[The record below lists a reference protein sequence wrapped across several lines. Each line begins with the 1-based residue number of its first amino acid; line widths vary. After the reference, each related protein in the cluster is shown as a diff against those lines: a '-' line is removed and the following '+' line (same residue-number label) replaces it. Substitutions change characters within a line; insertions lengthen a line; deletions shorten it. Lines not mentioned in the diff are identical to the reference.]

1 MSDGDPATKF
11 QGLQAPYQ
19 PIPVETRLN
28 PPIPLRPV
36 DYSAIQNALSNLPQQ
51 IMQSPINP
59 VVRAQLQAET
69 ARYREEQ
76 RVISETA
83 GNPKRAVFE
92 SVGPGGLSIA
102 SGAQSGPAGYPG
114 ASGIPAVPSAPA
126 PAPAPSPDNQAP
138 SDNAPTQPPA
148 APITPSTVP
157 SQQGFTPA
165 SGYQG
170 SMAAP
175 PPLYQGSGPPVA
187 PNQPPVNQPS
197 PQQQGPPPLQQGAPA
212 EKPIVQAAP
221 PNLMPMSPPNQVA
234 LQQWQNS
241 TQGNAASAKAALD
254 WARNNHDTDISRA
267 VYMPN
272 AGPGGSPAFAFS
284 GRKGGTNVVPL
295 SQMVQHGFAPEVLAQ
310 NTSVG
315 LNTSQALQQ
324 PSAAPAGQP
333 PLMPQGQFNQQLAAA
348 TNVPSMGGPSP
359 QDLSAQAGQGAVQQG
374 LNIHRNNPSNAPQ
387 AASSV
392 DPNPIPPGQVMG
404 RRDPNVDAAM
414 ENARKTGAQNLPL
427 GPDGVSRLVYT
438 DANGL
443 RWYGDPSTSGNAYLI
458 YNSTPWSQMR
468 MEADGKWTTHEV
480 LLPNKV
486 LDKWIYENGG
496 AGFLARNP
504 ATPDKINWAEHQYW
518 LSRTDPVQP
527 ATQAKLEGLFEQTI
541 QSQRLKDATSYL
553 TPGDYGWFRRF
564 QNELAANQ
572 YQAEGTPLDWLFK
585 AASKTMAGGKVD
597 PRLKAALDAYS
608 SLMAGAHNSV
618 LSGEETGELSNLKL
632 DATLPDT
639 VERLNHN
646 RMSEFNRYVAQALSN
661 NERIDGQY
669 VTSATQIRSNG
680 RVNDG
685 GNYFNS
691 PPGQFSRDIQRP
703 TPQSTPG
710 TAPGSTNAPLG
721 SQMNPI
727 PVNDQATYNSI
738 PPDTP
743 NSWYRDTSGIPKRK
757 LSIPAQ
763 QPVPAGAQ

>member
-1 MSDGDPATKF
+1 MSDGDPATRF

-19 PIPVETRLN
+19 PVPVETRLN

-76 RVISETA
+76 RVIAETA
-83 GNPKRAVFE
+83 SNPKRGVFE
-92 SVGPGGLSIA
+92 SVGPGGLSIMA
-102 SGAQSGPAGYPG
+102 GAQSGPAGFAGATLPVVPPAPG
-114 ASGIPAVPSAPA
+114 PSAPA
-126 PAPAPSPDNQAP
+126 QGNQPDTSGNGNAPAPA
-138 SDNAPTQPPA
+138 APTS
-148 APITPSTVP
+148 PSTPP
-157 SQQGFTPA
+157 SQQGFSPA

-170 SMAAP
+170 SMGAP
-175 PPLYQGSGPPVA
+175 PPLYQGSGPPAA
-187 PNQPPVNQPS
+187 PDQPPVQQPP
-197 PQQQGPPPLQQGAPA
+197 PQQAPPG
-212 EKPIVQAAP
+212 EKPIVQATP
-221 PNLMPMSPPNQVA
+221 PNLTPMSPQNQVA

-241 TQGNAASAKAALD
+241 SQGNAASAKAALD

-284 GRKGGTNVVPL
+284 GRKGGTNIVPL
-295 SQMVQHGFAPEVLAQ
+295 AQMVQHGFAPEVLAQ

-315 LNTSQALQQ
+315 LSTNQSLQ
-324 PSAAPAGQP
+324 PPPAAPPATAPPGQ
-333 PLMPQGQFNQQLAAA
+333 LPQGQFNQQVAAA
-348 TNVPSMGGPSP
+348 TNVPSAGGPSP
-359 QDLSAQAGQGAVQQG
+359 QDLSAQSGRGAVPQG
-374 LNIHRNNPSNAPQ
+374 LNLHTNNPSNAPQ
-387 AASSV
+387 TASST
-392 DPNPIPPGQVMG
+392 DENPVPPGQVMG

-427 GPDGVSRLVYT
+427 APDGVSRLVYT
-438 DANGL
+438 DTNGL

-458 YNSTPWSQMR
+458 FGSTPWSEMR

-496 AGFLARNP
+496 AGFLGRNP
-504 ATPDKINWAEHQYW
+504 ATADKINWAENQYW
-518 LSRTDPVQP
+518 LNTHGPVQP
-527 ATQAKLEGLFEQTI
+527 ATQQKLEALFEQTI
-541 QSQRLKDATSYL
+541 QAQRLKDATSYL
-553 TPGDYGWFRRF
+553 SPGDYGWFRRF

-572 YQAEGTPLDWLFK
+572 YQAEGSPVDWLFK
-585 AASKTMAGGKVD
+585 AAAKTMAGGKVD

-608 SLMAGAHNSV
+608 SLMAGPHNSA

-639 VERLNHN
+639 VARLHHN
-646 RMSEFNRYVAQALSN
+646 RMAEFNRYVAQALSN

-685 GNYFNS
+685 GNYFNT
-691 PPGQFSRDIQRP
+691 PPGRFSRDMPRP
-703 TPQSTPG
+703 TPQPTPV
-710 TAPGSTNAPLG
+710 APAATNAPPG
-721 SQMNPI
+721 SQTNPI
-727 PVNDQATYNSI
+727 QVNDAATYNNI

-743 NSWYRDTSGIPKRK
+743 NSWYRDSSGTTRQKRTVQQ
-757 LSIPAQ
+757 Q
-763 QPVPAGAQ
+763 QPVPAGTQ